1 MVLPNLFLFQAAENQ
16 KPERGKNLN
25 SYKDIWNIVF
35 DELSKK
41 YTDAVMELWF
51 NNFELVYL
59 DDEKALLQPQAMAL
73 SIY

>member
-1 MVLPNLFLFQAAENQ
+1 ME
-16 KPERGKNLN
+16 
-25 SYKDIWNIVF
+25 IWNIVF

-59 DDEKALLQPQAMAL
+59 DDEKAFITTTSDGFVDLLNKKYAPENEAIFESTDFCQILLFA
-73 SIY
+73 